1 MKTLL
6 SAILSMIS
14 QAIVTFTLIFITH
27 NAIAEESVPAK
38 NEVNLESILKS
49 TLQQNGM
56 IKEAEQDIELARSQ
70 MELARS
76 ALFPR
81 ANATILA
88 APMFEVRGDTNSTT
102 YNAKKWGPLLI
113 GSLQITEPLYSFG
126 MIPSYQKAAEGQME
140 AKTELARAKRNEVTL
155 MAKEFYYGYLMARDL
170 ESLVNDLI
178 SFLDE
183 AIKSVEDPSGE
194 KKSKN
199 PVKPHDLYKLKTVLA
214 DLQQKKLY
222 AESAKKTAEKALG
235 WVSGTSLETLDS
247 LSSGVESFEKKSLED
262 YLQVARRNRPEFKA
276 ISAGIRARTALKDAK
291 DAQSYPVIFVGGM
304 ITKAWSPVAD
314 KQMSVFANDPFNGIQ
329 GGLGLGVRFDLEFA
343 RQSAEVHEQ
352 EAEIM
357 KLQATE
363 SYALPGIELQ
373 VKKAFWEFEQ
383 AAQGLEIAESRKKIS
398 KKWFVSN
405 AMGFSIGITAAKDLM
420 ESLEG
425 NGNARKNYI
434 ETVYSL
440 NMALAR
446 LSQAVGAEVTQLK
459 YQ

>member
-1 MKTLL
+1 
-6 SAILSMIS
+6 MIS
-14 QAIVTFTLIFITH
+14 QVIVTFTLIFAAQSI
-27 NAIAEESVPAK
+27 IAAEPPPSESAK
-38 NEVNLESILKS
+38 TETNLSSILKS

-56 IKEAEQDIELARSQ
+56 IKEAEQDIEIARSQ
-70 MELARS
+70 IELARA

-88 APMFEVRGDTNSTT
+88 APMFEVRGDTNSFTT
-102 YNAKKWGPLLI
+102 NTKKWGPLLI

-140 AKTELARAKRNEVTL
+140 AKSELARAKRNEVTL

-170 ESLVNDLI
+170 ESLVDDLI

-183 AIKSVEDPSGE
+183 AVKTADDSSGE

-222 AESAKKTAEKALG
+222 AQSAKKTAEKALA
-235 WVSGTSLETLDS
+235 WVAGASVENLENLD
-247 LSSGVESFEKKSLED
+247 SGVEVYEKKSLED
-262 YLQVARRNRPEFKA
+262 YLETAKKNRPEFKA
-276 ISAGIRARTALKDAK
+276 ISAGLRARTALRDAK

-314 KQMSVFANDPFNGIQ
+314 KQMSIFANDPFNGIQ

-352 EAEIM
+352 QAEIM

-363 SYALPGIELQ
+363 TYALPGIELQ
-373 VKKAFWEFEQ
+373 VKKAFWELEQ
-383 AAQGLEIAESRKKIS
+383 AAQGLEIAENRKKLS

-405 AMGFSIGITAAKDLM
+405 AMGFSIGITPAKDLM

-425 NGNARKNYI
+425 SGNARKNYI
-434 ETVYSL
+434 ETVYGL

-446 LSQAVGAEVTQLK
+446 LSQAVGTEITQLK